1 MTTNQRAI
9 IDNATLSGVERL
21 LGVSQVKNLNYID
34 NDIACLEKLIT
45 AILFSD
51 KIIGVDDYKDEYR
64 SKRLKKFDFVD
75 FIKIDDDK
83 YSKISNDSA
92 KFAHS
97 MTFSIENAR
106 PAGDIVAF
114 FESLRLDPQLRWNVF
129 VSSEYLTL
137 TYLTATKFDKSHEL
151 TADTLF
157 RSEHTDSKLVA
168 PETDFRP
175 KLEIYGRPDIQDI
188 KDLVRAFADSNP
200 QFVSEDGKSALA
212 RAFFGYGWAGE
223 RAHFYNTVASEENAS
238 AYLAP
243 LRDAFC
249 ESCCRLDYPS
259 QTVGLLES
267 LKNNTQEALQ
277 TILSNTGQAHFAL
290 KLPFFTSYLIS
301 KVQNPH
307 QCIQLALEL
316 RARTEFQECRTI
328 FHNLTHLSTGERTAE
343 LNSIFK
349 YLNQSCTKLMKKYG
363 IETSNGP
370 QVSFSLGLAGPSISA
385 GGKISQLLR
394 PYRNRPF
401 ARVFRNVAQE
411 MLNVERMG
419 ALHDKICSSVNRHQ
433 DSLHSDVSTTPKF
446 MENRESEYG
455 RPAKL

>member
-1 MTTNQRAI
+1 MATNQRAI

-21 LGVSQVKNLNYID
+21 LGVSRVKNLNYID

-51 KIIGVDDYKDEYR
+51 KVIGIDDYKDEYR
-64 SKRLKKFDFVD
+64 SRRLKKFNFVD
-75 FIKIDDDK
+75 FIKIDDEK
-83 YSKISNDSA
+83 YSKLSTDSA

-106 PAGDIVAF
+106 PAGDIIAF
-114 FESLRLDPQLRWNVF
+114 FESLRLEPQLRWNVF

-137 TYLTATKFDKSHEL
+137 TYLTASKHEKSNEIA
-151 TADTLF
+151 ADTLF
-157 RSEHTDSKLVA
+157 RSEETDVKLVA
-168 PETDFRP
+168 PGTEFHP
-175 KLEIYGRPDIQDI
+175 KLEVSGRPDIQDI

-200 QFVSEDGKSALA
+200 QFVSEDGKSALT

-223 RAHFYNTVASEENAS
+223 RAHFYNSVASEENAS

-259 QTVGLLES
+259 QTVGLLDS
-267 LKNNTQEALQ
+267 LKKNTREALQ
-277 TILSNTGQAHFAL
+277 KILTSSGQAHFAL

-301 KVQNPH
+301 KVDNPH
-307 QCIQLALEL
+307 QCIELALEL
-316 RARTEFQECRTI
+316 RTRKEFQECRTI
-328 FHNLTHLSTGERTAE
+328 FHNLTHLSPGEKVSE
-343 LNSIFK
+343 LNNIFK
-349 YLNQSCTKLMKKYG
+349 YLDQSCTKLMKMYG
-363 IETSNGP
+363 LETQNGP
-370 QVSFSLGLAGPSISA
+370 QVSFSLGLAGPSISG
-385 GGKISQLLR
+385 GGKIGQLLR

-401 ARVFRNVAQE
+401 AGVFRNIAQE

-419 ALHDKICSSVNRHQ
+419 VLHDKICSSINKHE
-433 DSLHSDVSTTPKF
+433 DSLHADVSTTPKF
-446 MENRESEYG
+446 MENRENEYG